1 MSTDDLTEPVETG
14 VAGNGTDFAVFP
26 EGVEAGVTSQGEG
39 YIDIGGKNHRGQVLF
54 AKQAEQFARA
64 LLAAVAWADSRRS
77 STLLGTA
84 RAEADPY
91 RHLREHL
98 RWDQV
103 TS

>member
-39 YIDIGGKNHRGQVLF
+39 YIDIGGKNRRGLVLS
-54 AKQAEQFARA
+54 AEQAEQFARA
-64 LLAAVAWADSRRS
+64 LRAAVAWVDARRS
-77 STLLGTA
+77 K

-91 RHLREHL
+91 GELREHL

>member
-1 MSTDDLTEPVETG
+1 MADDLTEPVETG

-39 YIDIGGKNHRGQVLF
+39 YIDIGGNCPGPVMPF
-54 AKQAEQFARA
+54 AQAEQFARA
-64 LLAAVAWADSRRS
+64 LLAAVAWVDERRS
-77 STLLGTA
+77 K

-91 RHLREHL
+91 GELREHL
-98 RWDQV
+98 RWAQV